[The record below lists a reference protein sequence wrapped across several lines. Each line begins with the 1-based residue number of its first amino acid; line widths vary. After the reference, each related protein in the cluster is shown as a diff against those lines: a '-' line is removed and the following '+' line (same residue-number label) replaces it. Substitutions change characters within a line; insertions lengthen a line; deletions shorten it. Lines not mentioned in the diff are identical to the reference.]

1 MVDGGLFLGA
11 TMTQKSNTS
20 LNQIVVVLG
29 CLLLDILF
37 VITADLVS
45 FAVRFNGLFP
55 KINFD
60 AYLKIAFFIIVFRLI
75 AFYVF
80 HLYDK
85 PKYKSNFEIFI
96 NTIKACTA
104 SSVVIV
110 FIMYFLDIE
119 AYPRSI
125 VAISWILTIFSTSG
139 WRFVL
144 KEFIESY
151 LGKDFFYS
159 HVIIIGVDNQAGE
172 IGAHMQRDATIN
184 YKLLGFIAPKNNAP
198 TKMEKSKILGTI
210 DSLPMIIK
218 KYPIDEIVMAEKSL
232 GEYETTKLA
241 NFLSK
246 EKILLRSS
254 TALYDKVITSMALH
268 KQELPFAGST
278 VLSKPASW
286 YHGIKQLLDMVFS
299 VLILFLTSPLL
310 LLAVLLIKFTSPGPI
325 FYFQKRTGCNGKPFT
340 MYKLRTMYINAEKSS
355 MPHWTKK
362 NDIRITPVGKVLRR
376 YRIDELPQLA
386 NVLRNEMSL
395 IGPRPERPYFTSRLA
410 KKVPF
415 YAERLSRKPGISG
428 WAQVTFKYAATEK
441 DTEQKLLYDLFYIQN
456 MSFALDFLIALK
468 TLKVVITG
476 RGAQ

>member
-1 MVDGGLFLGA
+1 MI
-11 TMTQKSNTS
+11 QKNNTS
-20 LNQIVVVLG
+20 LYQTTVVLG

-37 VITADLVS
+37 VVIADLTS
-45 FAVRFNGLFP
+45 FIIRFNGLFP
-55 KINFD
+55 KVNFD
-60 AYLKIAFFIIVFRLI
+60 AYLKIAFFIIAFRLI

-104 SSVVIV
+104 SSVIIV
-110 FIMYFLDIE
+110 FIMYFLNIE

-125 VAISWILTIFSTSG
+125 VAISLLLTIFSTSC
-139 WRFVL
+139 WRFAL
-144 KEFIESY
+144 KEFIEHY

-159 HVIIIGVDNQAGE
+159 HVIIIGIDSQAEELGVH
-172 IGAHMQRDATIN
+172 IQRDATIN
-184 YKLLGFIAPKNNAP
+184 YKLAGFISPKNNAS
-198 TKMEKSKILGTI
+198 TKIDKSKILGTI
-210 DSLPMIIK
+210 DSLPAIIK
-218 KYPIDEIVMAEKSL
+218 KYPIDEIIMAEKSL
-232 GEYETTKLA
+232 SEHETTKLA

-246 EKILLRSS
+246 EKISLKSS

-268 KQELPFAGST
+268 KHELPFLGST

-299 VLILFLTSPLL
+299 ALILILTLPLL
-310 LLAVLLIKFTSPGPI
+310 LLAVLLIKFTSLGPV

-340 MYKLRTMYINAEKSS
+340 MYKLRTMYINAEKSRL
-355 MPHWTKK
+355 PHWTKK
-362 NDIRITPVGKVLRR
+362 NDIRITPVGKLLRR
-376 YRIDELPQLA
+376 YRIDELPQLV

>member
-1 MVDGGLFLGA
+1 
-11 TMTQKSNTS
+11 MTQKSNTS
-20 LNQIVVVLG
+20 FYLIIVVLG

-37 VITADLVS
+37 VAIADLAS
-45 FAVRFNGLFP
+45 FAIRFNGLFP
-55 KINFD
+55 KVNFD
-60 AYLKIAFFIIVFRLI
+60 AYLEIAFFIIAFRLI

-104 SSVVIV
+104 SSIIIIC
-110 FIMYFLDIE
+110 IMYFLNIE

-125 VAISWILTIFSTSG
+125 VAISWLVTIFSTSC
-139 WRFVL
+139 WRFAF
-144 KEFIESY
+144 KEFVEIY

-159 HVIIIGVDNQAGE
+159 HVIVIGVDSQAE
-172 IGAHMQRDATIN
+172 AIGVHMQRDATIN

-198 TKMEKSKILGTI
+198 TKIDKNRILGTI

-232 GEYETTKLA
+232 EERETTRLA

-246 EKILLRSS
+246 EKILLKSS

-278 VLSKPASW
+278 VLSKPALW
-286 YHGIKQLLDMVFS
+286 YHGIKQLLDIVFS
-299 VLILFLTSPLL
+299 VLILILASPLL
-310 LLAVLLIKFTSPGPI
+310 LLAVLLIKFTSRGPV
-325 FYFQKRTGCNGKPFT
+325 FYFQKRTGYNGKPFT
-340 MYKLRTMYINAEKSS
+340 MYKLRTMYINAEKSRL
-355 MPHWTKK
+355 PHWTKK

-376 YRIDELPQLA
+376 YRIDELPQLV

-441 DTEQKLLYDLFYIQN
+441 DTGQKLLYDLFYIQN
-456 MSFALDFLIALK
+456 ISFALDFLIALK

-476 RGAQ
+476 KGAQ